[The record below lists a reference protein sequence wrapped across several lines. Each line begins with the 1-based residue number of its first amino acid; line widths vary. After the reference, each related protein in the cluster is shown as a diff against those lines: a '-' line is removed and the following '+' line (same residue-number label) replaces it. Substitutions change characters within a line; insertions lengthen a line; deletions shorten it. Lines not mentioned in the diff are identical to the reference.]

1 MISRCLLPA
10 LALAFA
16 AGCGDVASG
25 PPRGLG
31 DSDGSAPDA
40 MVRPSRP
47 DAGIPE
53 LIDAAPIACDDVG
66 DCGDIQLGEWSACS
80 YTTECLETGTRQRAV
95 GTPVCQGN
103 GMCGFD
109 VSIETDTSTF
119 CSRDTEANNC
129 GTTVVEYCG
138 VELECRK
145 CRSGVCAVNTP
156 HVDAQC
162 NPTCG
167 YAALVCGEA
176 GICCQGNDTC
186 SGQSVG
192 DGPYSDCD
200 ACCIGSC

>member
-1 MISRCLLPA
+1 MTSRCLLA
-10 LALAFA
+10 VLSLAFA

-25 PPRGLG
+25 PRGLG
-31 DSDGSAPDA
+31 DGDSDGGSADA

-66 DCGDIQLGEWSACS
+66 DCGEVQVGAWSACS
-80 YTTECLETGTRQRAV
+80 YTNECIETGTRQRAV
-95 GTPVCQGN
+95 GTPICQNN

-119 CSRDTEANNC
+119 CGRDTEANTC
-129 GTTVVEYCG
+129 GTSVEYCG
-138 VELECRK
+138 FDLRCRE

-167 YAALVCGEA
+167 YAALVCDEP
-176 GICCQGNDTC
+176 GICCGTATC
-186 SGQSVG
+186 SGESVG
-192 DGPYSDCD
+192 DGPWSDCD
-200 ACCIGSC
+200 SCCIGSC